1 MINVGIV
8 GCGRISDLHAK
19 AYLTHPQSTITA
31 ICDPSSEVLEAR
43 GEAWGVPVSQR
54 FQRIEDLL
62 GLQDLQMVDV
72 LVPHNLHH
80 KIANQVIESG
90 KALSLQKPMTIN
102 LEESD
107 QLIDAAHKANVVFK
121 VFENFIFFP
130 PIAFAKKLVENGD
143 IGELLGIR
151 MKSSSGVSPTAW
163 QIPAATAAWRL
174 DPEKCGG
181 GPLVFDDGHHKFA
194 VAWHFLGRVNSVF
207 ADIGNWENTGIDS
220 PSIVSWRHANG
231 GIGSLEVIFSPE
243 MYVTTKYYPQ
253 DDQIEI
259 TGTKGVIWV
268 TKGHGQLLSSPP
280 VTLYNNGVVRHFD
293 DIDYDWGSSFL
304 KSGQHFIDALING
317 TPPSLTGE
325 EGREVLAFT
334 LAAQEASAKGVPV
347 KPRR

>member
-1 MINVGIV
+1 MIKVGIV

-19 AYLTHPQSTITA
+19 AYLTHPEATIVA
-31 ICDPSSEVLEAR
+31 ICDPSPEVLEMR
-43 GEAWGVPVSQR
+43 GDAWGVPTGRR

-62 GLQDLQMVDV
+62 ALKEVDMVDL

-80 KIANQVIESG
+80 SMANQVIESG
-90 KALSLQKPMTIN
+90 KALSLQKPMTVN

-107 QLIDAAHKANVVFK
+107 QLIEAAKNAGVTFK

-130 PIAFAKKLVENGD
+130 PIAFAKKLVEQGEIGD
-143 IGELLGIR
+143 LLGIR
-151 MKSSSGVSPTAW
+151 MKSSSGISPTAW
-163 QIPAATAAWRL
+163 QIPPATAAWRL
-174 DPEKCGG
+174 DPSKCGG

-194 VAWHFLGRVNSVF
+194 VAWHFLGKVNSVF

-231 GIGSLEVIFSPE
+231 GVGSLEVIFSPE
-243 MYVTTKYYPQ
+243 MHVTTKYYAQ
-253 DDQIEI
+253 DDQLEI

-268 TKGHGQLLSSPP
+268 TKGHGQLLEGPP
-280 VTLYNNGVVRHFD
+280 VTLYRDGVVKHFL
-293 DIDYDWGSSFL
+293 DIDYDWGSSFV

-317 TPPSLTGE
+317 TAPKLTGE

-334 LAAQEASAKGVPV
+334 LAAQEAAATGMPV